1 MSIRTSAAAQP
12 SAAARTSAAPRPSPP
27 LDAGVRLRRDWHARL
42 KPVDEAE
49 RAAVDAIVATVIC
62 RLHLAPVEMR
72 VLDRLA
78 QGGCEPGMPSL
89 STLCRFRARLE
100 KDRLMADQELA
111 ELQALRPREIPHPS
125 LNPDRLEWLA
135 DHLRRRGG
143 VPRPAAPA
151 AGPAPEAPPPFR
163 TRDSRAA
170 PAASADGFDP
180 DRARDTRAAPVE
192 GAAPSAGPFDPVP
205 EPPAA
210 DPTAAHPAPEE
221 AGDPR
226 SALPPRP
233 RARATG
239 PLMPPPARP
248 RVDWL
253 SSTSSYAIAAAQ
265 LAAGRL

>member
-12 SAAARTSAAPRPSPP
+12 SAAPRRSPP

-42 KPVDEAE
+42 RPVDEAE

-62 RLHLAPVEMR
+62 RLHLAPVELR

-78 QGGCEPGMPSL
+78 QGSCEPGMPSL

-135 DHLRRRGG
+135 DRLRRRGCA
-143 VPRPAAPA
+143 PRPAAGQAPA
-151 AGPAPEAPPPFR
+151 APPPMR
-163 TRDSRAA
+163 TRDTRAA
-170 PAASADGFDP
+170 AAASAEGVDP
-180 DRARDTRAAPVE
+180 DRARDTRAAAGE
-192 GAAPSAGPFDPVP
+192 GGEPPAGPPDPVP
-205 EPPAA
+205 QPPLADPAEPAAA
-210 DPTAAHPAPEE
+210 DPMPEE
-221 AGDPR
+221 AGDAR
-226 SALPPRP
+226 SAPPPRG
-233 RARATG
+233 RARVSG
-239 PLMPPPARP
+239 PLMPPPRP

-253 SSTSSYAIAAAQ
+253 SSSSRYALAAAQ

>member
-1 MSIRTSAAAQP
+1 MSIRTSAAAQR
-12 SAAARTSAAPRPSPP
+12 SAAARPSPP

-78 QGGCEPGMPSL
+78 QGSCEPGMPSL

-143 VPRPAAPA
+143 VPRPAAPTA
-151 AGPAPEAPPPFR
+151 APAPDAPPFR
-163 TRDSRAA
+163 TRDTRAA
-170 PAASADGFDP
+170 PAASADGPDP

-192 GAAPSAGPFDPVP
+192 GAEPPAGPPDSAP

-210 DPTAAHPAPEE
+210 DPANAAASESTPEA

-226 SALPPRP
+226 WAVPPR
-233 RARATG
+233 RRSRATG
-239 PLMPPPARP
+239 PLLPPPARP

-253 SSTSSYAIAAAQ
+253 SSTSTYALAAAQ
-265 LAAGRL
+265 LAAGRP